1 MPVTAALINA
11 FAFGGSNTSLVVG
24 APRED
29 T

>member
-1 MPVTAALINA
+1 VAAALINA